1 MKWALDQIKSAL
13 RDKAQRR
20 SVKDLVQSG
29 ARSVRVISEENIY
42 KLIQAVVSDTLAG
55 QSEGMGAADRDRIV
69 AQAKERLDQVLKQ
82 NTSSEHRS
90 RRQQETILTYQR
102 QVERLERER
111 LALLEKER
119 EAQERVARARSESE
133 RTTGALDAAQAE
145 LQQAQA
151 ERDEALAA
159 LAAARETGERRNTE
173 ASDRALSALRSE
185 LGDLKLALSSLSEQ
199 QPHGLDQSQLDEVI
213 TRLSA
218 HEAGAT
224 RELEERFAR
233 SMDHV
238 LDQVGRTLRAAT
250 AGPIDRPV
258 EATEM
263 LLTKVFERES
273 EMDSN
278 IRDLGV
284 AQRNSERGI
293 DRSLERLRAARK
305 GRGGGAGGDS
315 GSAEA
320 APPGEAPTTKH
331 ASGSNGASAKRKSRR
346 KGPAERRRSGAK
358 RPSATERR
366 KSARDRRKS

>member
-42 KLIQAVVSDTLAG
+42 KLIQAVVNDTLAG
-55 QSEGMGAADRDRIV
+55 QSEGLGAADRDRIV

-82 NTSSEHRS
+82 NTTSEHRS

-133 RTTGALDAAQAE
+133 RTTGVLDAAQAE

-159 LAAARETGERRNTE
+159 LAAARETGDRRNTE

-224 RELEERFAR
+224 KELEERFAR

-258 EATEM
+258 EATEV

-305 GRGGGAGGDS
+305 GS
-315 GSAEA
+315 GSSAEA
-320 APPGEAPTTKH
+320 APPDEAPTTKR
-331 ASGSNGASAKRKSRR
+331 AAGSNGASAKRKSRR
-346 KGPAERRRSGAK
+346 KGPAERRRAGAK
-358 RPSATERR
+358 RPTATERR